1 MQQIS
6 PADLI
11 FGNSILE
18 IQIYFEEEDK
28 GEQGLYWYCEIVEEQ
43 RVACLIDCCRQGE
56 HGDNV

>member
-6 PADLI
+6 PDLI

-28 GEQGLYWYCEIVEEQ
+28 GEQGLYCEIVEEQ